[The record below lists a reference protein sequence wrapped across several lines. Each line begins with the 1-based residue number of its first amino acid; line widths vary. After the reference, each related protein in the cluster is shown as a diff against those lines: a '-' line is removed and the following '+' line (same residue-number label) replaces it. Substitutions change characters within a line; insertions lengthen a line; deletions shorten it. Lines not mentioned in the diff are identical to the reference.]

1 MKTKVF
7 KFQDGKRNES
17 YIEEIKQIMRK
28 NENVDTQASFDEN
41 GNYVVKVLIPDWR
54 DKFRKDSLE
63 AIRRKQMESSKVQ
76 RIISQTEIIIM
87 DGIGKSNK
95 ESPLIPVRGIK
106 RTSPKSQER
115 KKDR

>member
-17 YIEEIKQIMRK
+17 YIKEIKQIMEK
-28 NENVDTQASFDEN
+28 NREVDTVADFDEN

-63 AIRRKQMESSKVQ
+63 AIRRKQMESKDEATYGNWQSAKNYKPN
-76 RIISQTEIIIM
+76 RNYNYGRE
-87 DGIGKSNK
+87 
-95 ESPLIPVRGIK
+95 
-106 RTSPKSQER
+106 ER
-115 KKDR
+115 

>member
-7 KFQDGKRNES
+7 RFQDGKRNES

-41 GNYVVKVLIPDWR
+41 GNYILKLFIPDWR

-63 AIRRKQMESSKVQ
+63 AIKRKQMESNNEATFGNWQ
-76 RIISQTEIIIM
+76 NARRYQ
-87 DGIGKSNK
+87 
-95 ESPLIPVRGIK
+95 P
-106 RTSPKSQER
+106 
-115 KKDR
+115 DRRFNGWDR

>member
-17 YIEEIKQIMRK
+17 YIKEIKQIMEK
-28 NENVDTQASFDEN
+28 NREVDTVADFDEN

-63 AIRRKQMESSKVQ
+63 AIRRKQMES
-76 RIISQTEIIIM
+76 
-87 DGIGKSNK
+87 KSEASYGNWQNAK
-95 ESPLIPVRGIK
+95 NYKPNRNYNNGW
-106 RTSPKSQER
+106 
-115 KKDR
+115 DR

>member
-63 AIRRKQMESSKVQ
+63 AIQRKQRESKRETTYGNWQSAKNY
-76 RIISQTEIIIM
+76 
-87 DGIGKSNK
+87 KPNK
-95 ESPLIPVRGIK
+95 NYNYGRE
-106 RTSPKSQER
+106 ER
-115 KKDR
+115 

>member
-1 MKTKVF
+1 MKIKVF

-54 DKFRKDSLE
+54 DKFRKDSLK
-63 AIRRKQMESSKVQ
+63 AIKRRKQMES
-76 RIISQTEIIIM
+76 
-87 DGIGKSNK
+87 KSEATYGNWQNAK
-95 ESPLIPVRGIK
+95 NYRPNRNYNNGW
-106 RTSPKSQER
+106 
-115 KKDR
+115 DR

>member
-63 AIRRKQMESSKVQ
+63 AIKRKQMES
-76 RIISQTEIIIM
+76 
-87 DGIGKSNK
+87 
-95 ESPLIPVRGIK
+95 K
-106 RTSPKSQER
+106 REATYGNWQNA
-115 KKDR
+115 KKYKPNTNYNNGWDR